1 MQRGKLEKR
10 TKVLADK
17 ALTYLKEKKGATSNT
32 NIQVIAF
39 CDSFSPF
46 LRTDTCIDIDEV
58 KLEILEKLKNYRNEA
73 DPDPLTDDLT
83 YAELLQMIDTAIAL
97 VENECFDDLEAYM
110 CKMGECFKMYS
121 TQEAE
126 NDKKQSK

>member
-10 TKVLADK
+10 TKELADK
-17 ALTYLKEKKGATSNT
+17 ALAYLKEKKGATSNRD
-32 NIQVIAF
+32 IQVKAF

-46 LRTDTCIDIDEV
+46 FHTDICTDEV
-58 KLEILEKLKNYRNEA
+58 KLEILETLKTCRNEA
-73 DPDPLTDDLT
+73 DPDPLADDLT

-97 VENECFDDLEAYM
+97 VENESFDDLEAYLDRL
-110 CKMGECFKMYS
+110 GECFKLYG

>member
-10 TKVLADK
+10 TKALADK
-17 ALTYLKEKKGATSNT
+17 ALAYLKEKKGATSNT
-32 NIQVIAF
+32 EIRVKAF
-39 CDSFSPF
+39 CDSFAPF
-46 LRTDTCIDIDEV
+46 LHTDTCTEEV
-58 KLEILEKLKNYRNEA
+58 KLEILETLKKYRNEA
-73 DPDPLTDDLT
+73 DPDPLTDDLA

-110 CKMGECFKMYS
+110 RRLGECFKMYS